1 MNRKS
6 RFACLALLA
15 GLAPV
20 AWGQTLYG
28 SHDECTESSTE
39 SVNLPV
45 TVPYRMTLQPCPTC
59 QALEMQVDASTK
71 FYVGN
76 DQVDLQTLRSY
87 ASRRVQQLNVC
98 RAAGTQRLT
107 RIVLVAQLD
116 TAGLPQPSDSTR

>member
-1 MNRKS
+1 MNRTS
-6 RFACLALLA
+6 HFASFVLLA

-20 AWGQTLYG
+20 AWGQTLYE

-39 SVNLPV
+39 SVNLPFS
-45 TVPYRMTLQPCPTC
+45 VPYRMTLQPCPTC
-59 QALEMQVDASTK
+59 PALEMQVDASTK
-71 FYVGN
+71 FYVGS

-107 RIVLVAQLD
+107 RIVLAAQLD
-116 TAGLPQPSDSTR
+116 TAGLPQPSDPTR